1 MANERIL
8 IVDDEAELAAVVR
21 DFLVKEGYKVD
32 ILTEG
37 ERFPEFFRSL
47 QPNLVLLDLMMPKAN
62 GMELVRMLRME
73 SDIPVIILSA
83 RAGDV
88 DKILSLGFGADDY
101 LTKPFSMGEL
111 TARVK
116 AHLRRS
122 AGQTKVSPSA
132 NPNILICGDLELDVK
147 AYTAKQAERPLSLS
161 AKEFELLAY
170 LIRNTRQVFTREQLY
185 EQIWDTNG
193 FGDLNTVSVHIRKLR
208 EKIEPDPGD
217 PTYIKTVWGVGYK
230 LETP

>member
-1 MANERIL
+1 MAGERIL
-8 IVDDEAELAAVVR
+8 IVDDETDLASVIR
-21 DFLVKEGYKVD
+21 DFLVREGYTVD

-47 QPNLVLLDLMMPKAN
+47 KPQLVLLDLMMPNAN
-62 GMELVRMLRME
+62 GMDLVRTLRLE
-73 SDIPVIILSA
+73 SDVPVIIISA

-101 LTKPFSMGEL
+101 LTKPFSMEEL

-122 AGQTKVSPSA
+122 AGQTKASSDA
-132 NPNILICGDLELDVK
+132 LGHLLSCGDLELDVN
-147 AYTAKQAERPLSLS
+147 AYTLKRCGQPITLS
-161 AKEFELLAY
+161 AKEFELLAF
-170 LIRNTRQVFTREQLY
+170 LIKNARHVFTKEQLY
-185 EQIWDTNG
+185 ERLWDANG

-208 EKIEPDPGD
+208 EKIESNPAD
-217 PTYIKTVWGVGYK
+217 PTIIITVGGVGYK
-230 LETP
+230 LELP